1 MVSSGASHGWVPRIA
16 AYALLP
22 VTFGIFLASEGYEQE
37 YPNSSR
43 IMRDSTATVIATGSG
58 MSKLLLVNGYGM
70 TSLTPITKMMA
81 HLPLAFLDRPPQ
93 DALVICFGMG
103 TTFRSLHSW
112 GIPVTVVE
120 LVPSVPR
127 LFSYFHSDAS
137 EVLSSPLSH
146 VVVDDGRRYLER
158 TDRRYDV
165 ITIDPPPPVE
175 AAGSSLLYSADFYSV
190 VRERLRP
197 GGILQQWLPIGDKED
212 LTAVTRA
219 LSQSFRYVRVFA
231 YGRGWGFHFLAS
243 DKPFRDR
250 SASEL
255 AQRLPASA
263 AEDLVE
269 WDQDHNAEARFAHL
283 LQNELS
289 VKDLLSLSPTTPA
302 LSDDRP
308 INEYYMLRMSLRK

>member
-1 MVSSGASHGWVPRIA
+1 
-16 AYALLP
+16 
-22 VTFGIFLASEGYEQE
+22 
-37 YPNSSR
+37 
-43 IMRDSTATVIATGSG
+43 
-58 MSKLLLVNGYGM
+58 
-70 TSLTPITKMMA
+70 MMA
-81 HLPLAFLDRPPQ
+81 HLPLAFLNRTPQ

-120 LVPSVPR
+120 LVPSVPQ

-137 EVLSSPLSH
+137 EVLNSPLSH

-158 TDRRYDV
+158 TDKRYDV

-175 AAGSSLLYSADFYSV
+175 AAGSSLLYSEDFYSV

-197 GGILQQWLPIGDKED
+197 GGILQQWLPVGDKED

-219 LSQSFRYVRVFA
+219 LSQSFPYVRVFA
-231 YGRGWGFHFLAS
+231 FGQNWGYHFLAS
-243 DKPFRDR
+243 DQPLGGRT
-250 SASEL
+250 AAGL
-255 AQRLPASA
+255 AQRLPQPA
-263 AEDLVE
+263 AIDLVE
-269 WDQDHNAEARFAHL
+269 WDRDHNVEARFDSL
-283 LQNELS
+283 LKNELP
-289 VKDLLSLSPTTPA
+289 VQELLSLSPRTPA